1 MVLLS
6 YSSFWS
12 VEAEKVVDLHWMTDV
27 FSMMWEME
35 TRILEVNSFLP
46 SIIFVD
52 DVEMF
57 ETVSLDC

>member
-1 MVLLS
+1 M
-6 YSSFWS
+6 
-12 VEAEKVVDLHWMTDV
+12 EAEKAVALHWMTDV

>member
-1 MVLLS
+1 MLS

-12 VEAEKVVDLHWMTDV
+12 VEAEKAVALHWMTDV